1 MIDLHRLAGF
11 HLVATSGG
19 YAKAARAAD
28 YPITQ
33 PALHQQVKKLE
44 AEVGVEL
51 LMRVGKDTMLPTPA
65 GERLLEFVTPFFRD
79 LPRVVEGVRTGDYD
93 GALTI
98 QAESLLIRQLLPLT
112 HRSSPGP
119 SPSRQTRSSWPAAT

>member
-51 LMRVGKDTMLPTPA
+51 
-65 GERLLEFVTPFFRD
+65 
-79 LPRVVEGVRTGDYD
+79 
-93 GALTI
+93 
-98 QAESLLIRQLLPLT
+98 
-112 HRSSPGP
+112 P
-119 SPSRQTRSSWPAAT
+119 S